1 MLNIHHLRIKD
12 LLKIPARLGVVKITS
27 VMPLASAAIAIFIGS
42 LVLLGWY
49 FDIEILKKGFPGSPA
64 TMKANTALCF
74 LLSGLSLWLSQIIA
88 ARRISLGE
96 TETEVNNRN
105 SPRRYVLYLW
115 LARFCAV
122 TVTGIGLLTIIQ
134 YLFDWNFGID
144 ELLFPD
150 SPIVV
155 TTSHAGRMGINTA
168 TSFTLIGLALY
179 FIVQP
184 KKQLTYWSTQIFA
197 LIAAFISLESLLG
210 YAYEQKILYGVMP
223 YTTSMALH
231 TALTL
236 MALSIGILWAGSK
249 HGLMRVITSKSDGGL
264 IARRLLFPAIT
275 VPFVVG
281 WLILK
286 GLQGRMYDPVLAIS
300 LFATILIIIFSVLIW
315 QMAIVIDRLSRQRKS
330 AQAALK
336 ENEEKLQSFV
346 NANIVGILFSDIDG
360 SIYQGN
366 DEFLR
371 IIGYTQEDLLAGRIN
386 WWNLTPPE
394 YIDFDEQVIAQAQSS
409 ADATCVPFQKE
420 YIRKDGSRVPVLVGF
435 VLLGEEREKAVCFI
449 LDLTEQ
455 QAALRQLQEAEAA
468 QQKLVSVIENSS
480 DFIGIATFAGQ
491 PLYVN
496 EAGQKLV
503 GIKSM
508 EEVKEKQILDF
519 IMPADQAYLQ
529 EHILPTAIRVGRWQ
543 GEFRFRNFE
552 TGQAIPVDYNI
563 FIINDR
569 NTGEPIAWATVTRN
583 ITHKKRTEEKI
594 LQLNQK
600 LQRRVTELQTLL
612 DMIPIGIGIAKDP
625 ECQTINMNPAFSKLL
640 RMQTDQN
647 GSLTAP
653 PEEGPTKF
661 KVFHEGK
668 ELTETELPMQ
678 YSAAHGVE
686 ILDFEVDVVY
696 DDGTVMTLLESV
708 TPLFTEDGK
717 TRGCIGAFLDIT
729 ERKQSE
735 NLLRNHQKWLED
747 ILNWMPIP
755 IAFIEPGTARVLFA
769 NQAADKL
776 AGGEFPK
783 NKPAAE
789 YHTFYHCTDAAGN
802 RIPNEQM
809 PGVRAARGESLVGLE
824 VDWHTSKG
832 IHSLLIYSDT
842 LPAIHGYPITC
853 IMTFQDVTKLKQIQ
867 KDLSSGYKNLQL
879 LFNTA
884 NSLLS
889 TQQPLAL
896 INSIFQQLAE
906 QIDLDVYFNYVVEGN
921 SQFMRLASSKGIS
934 QELAEEIEMLEFG
947 QAVCGTVAQERRSM
961 AVNKVQE
968 STELK
973 TELIRSIGIK
983 AYYCYP
989 LIANERLIGTLSF
1002 GSRSLCEFNE
1012 NQIAIMQAVCDQ
1024 TAIAMDRA
1032 NLITSLQAQTE
1043 QLREAN
1049 RMKDE
1054 FLAVLSHELRSPLN
1068 AIVGWSHLLR
1078 IRKFSEDQVAQGLE
1092 TIERN
1097 AKMQNQLID
1106 DLLDISRITRG
1117 KLKFNPRNC
1126 DLVPIIKLAI
1136 DTVSLAAQAK
1146 EINLHFYPYSEESG
1160 ELASSVIVSGDSD
1173 RLQQIIWNLLINA
1186 IKFTP
1191 QGGNVEIRLNKTA
1204 ICSPELKSDHPQ
1216 LTRYAEIQIIDN
1228 GVGITAD
1235 FLPYVFDRFRQADS
1249 SSTRSYGGLGLGLS
1263 LVRHL
1268 TELHG
1273 GTVHVE
1279 SLGENQGSTFTV
1291 RLPLLEASRN
1301 AQEQKYGEETEKSP
1315 SVLLGSSAC
1324 LPILEGVK
1332 VLVVDDEADSREF
1345 IAMVL
1350 KECQAE
1356 VTAVTSVPEALQ
1368 MLTQWQ
1374 PDVLISDIGM
1384 PGEDGYSLIRKVRSL
1399 PPEKGGNIPAAALT
1413 AYAGVE
1419 DRMRAIQSGFQLH
1432 LPKPI
1437 EPEELA
1443 TVVASL
1449 VKRNVLNPDL

>member
-1 MLNIHHLRIKD
+1 MLNIHYLRIKY
-12 LLKIPARLGVVKITS
+12 LPTILARLGVVKVTS
-27 VMPLASAAIAIFIGS
+27 VIAIFIGS
-42 LVLLGWY
+42 LVILGWY

-105 SPRRYVLYLW
+105 SPRRYFLYLW

-122 TVTGIGLLTIIQ
+122 TVTGIGLLTLIQ

-197 LIAAFISLESLLG
+197 LIVAFISLESLLG
-210 YAYEQKILYGVMP
+210 YAYEQKILYGVTR

-249 HGLMRVITSKSDGGL
+249 HGLMQVITSKSDGGL

-315 QMAIVIDRLSRQRKS
+315 QMAMVIDRLSRQRKS
-330 AQAALK
+330 TQAALK

-346 NANIVGILFSDIDG
+346 NANIIGILFSNIDG

-371 IIGYTQEDLLAGRIN
+371 IVGYTQEDLLAGRIN

-409 ADATCVPFQKE
+409 ADANCVPFNKE
-420 YIRKDGSRVPVLVGF
+420 YIRKDGSRVSVLVGF

-480 DFIGIATFAGQ
+480 DFIGIATLTGQ
-491 PLYVN
+491 ATYIN

-503 GIKSM
+503 GLTSM
-508 EEVKEKQILDF
+508 EEVKQKQISDF
-519 IMPADQAYLQ
+519 IISADQAYLQ
-529 EHILPTAIRVGRWQ
+529 EHILPTAIKVGRWQ

-552 TGQAIPVDYNI
+552 TGQAIPVDYQL
-563 FIINDR
+563 FTINDR
-569 NTGEPIAWATVTRN
+569 NTGEPIAFATVTRN
-583 ITHKKRTEEKI
+583 ITDKKQTEEKI

-600 LQRRVTELQTLL
+600 LQRKVTELQTLL

-625 ECQTINMNPAFSKLL
+625 ECKTINMNPAFAKLL

-653 PEEGPTKF
+653 PEERPTKF

-708 TPLFTEDGK
+708 TPLFSEDGK

-729 ERKQSE
+729 GRKQSE

-747 ILNWMPIP
+747 VLNWIPIP
-755 IAFIEPGTARVLFA
+755 VIFLEPVTARVTFS

-783 NKPAAE
+783 NKPAEE
-789 YHTFYHCTDAAGN
+789 YHTIYHCTDAAGN

-809 PGVRAARGESLVGLE
+809 PGVRVARGESLVGVE

-832 IHSLLIYSDT
+832 IYSLLIYSDA

-867 KDLSSGYKNLQL
+867 KDLLSGYKNLQL

-896 INSIFQQLAE
+896 IDSIFQQLAE
-906 QIDLDVYFNYVVEGN
+906 QIDLDVYFNYAVEGN
-921 SQFMRLASSKGIS
+921 SQVMRLVSYEGIS
-934 QELAEEIEMLEFG
+934 EELAEKIEMLEFG
-947 QAVCGTVAQERRSM
+947 QGLCGTVAQTLQTI
-961 AVNKVQE
+961 ALDHVQE
-968 STELK
+968 STDPK
-973 TELIRSIGIK
+973 TEILRSLGIK
-983 AYYCYP
+983 TFYGYP
-989 LIANERLIGTLSF
+989 LIAQGRLIGTLSF
-1002 GSRSLCEFNE
+1002 GSRSLCKFNE
-1012 NQIAIMQAVCDQ
+1012 TQKSLMQAVCDQ
-1024 TAIAMDRA
+1024 IAIAKDRA
-1032 NLITSLQAQTE
+1032 NLIASLQVQTE
-1043 QLREAN
+1043 ELRDAN

-1068 AIVGWSHLLR
+1068 AIVGWSHLLQ
-1078 IRKFSEDQVAQGLE
+1078 IRKFSEDQMAQGLE

-1160 ELASSVIVSGDSD
+1160 ELGTQTRQLASSVIVSGDSD

-1191 QGGNVEIRLNKTA
+1191 QGGNVEIRLNKTG

-1216 LTRYAEIQIIDN
+1216 LTKYAEIQVIDD

-1268 TELHG
+1268 TEMHG
-1273 GTVHVE
+1273 GTVDVE

-1291 RLPLLEASRN
+1291 KIPLLEASRN
-1301 AQEQKYGEETEKSP
+1301 AQEQKFEGETEKSP

-1368 MLTQWQ
+1368 MLIQWQ
-1374 PDVLISDIGM
+1374 PDVLVSDIGM

-1399 PPEKGGNIPAAALT
+1399 SPQKGGNIPAAALT

-1419 DRMRAIQSGFQLH
+1419 DRMRAIQTGFQLY

-1449 VKRNVLNPDL
+1449 VKHNVLSPDL

>member
-12 LLKIPARLGVVKITS
+12 LLKIPARLGVVKVTS
-27 VMPLASAAIAIFIGS
+27 VIAIFIGS
-42 LVLLGWY
+42 LVILGWY

-179 FIVQP
+179 FIVQS

-197 LIAAFISLESLLG
+197 LIVAFISLESLLG
-210 YAYEQKILYGVMP
+210 YAYKEKILYGVTPYTP

-249 HGLMRVITSKSDGGL
+249 HGLMRVITSNSDGGL

-281 WLILK
+281 WFILK

-300 LFATILIIIFSVLIW
+300 LFATVLIIIFSVLIW
-315 QMAIVIDRLSRQRKS
+315 QMAIVIDRLSRERKR
-330 AQAALK
+330 AKAALK

-346 NANIVGILFSDIDG
+346 NANIIGILFSNING

-409 ADATCVPFQKE
+409 ANATCVPFNKE
-420 YIRKDGSRVPVLVGF
+420 YIRKDGSRVSVLVGF
-435 VLLGEEREKAVCFI
+435 VLLGEEREKAVSFI

-480 DFIGIATFAGQ
+480 DFIGIATLTGQ
-491 PLYVN
+491 ATYIN

-503 GIKSM
+503 GLTSM
-508 EEVKEKQILDF
+508 EEVKQKQISDF
-519 IMPADQAYLQ
+519 IMSADQAYLQ
-529 EHILPTAIRVGRWQ
+529 EHILPTAIKVGRWQ

-552 TGQAIPVDYNI
+552 TGQAIPVDYQL
-563 FIINDR
+563 FTINDR
-569 NTGEPIAWATVTRN
+569 NTGEPIAFATVTRN
-583 ITHKKRTEEKI
+583 ITDKKQTEEKI

-600 LQRRVTELQTLL
+600 LQRKVTELQTLL

-625 ECQTINMNPAFSKLL
+625 ECQTINMNPAFAKLL
-640 RMQTDQN
+640 RIQPHQN
-647 GSLTAP
+647 ASLCDP
-653 PEEGPTKF
+653 LEERPTNF

-668 ELTETELPMQ
+668 ELTGKELPMH

-686 ILDFEVDVVY
+686 VLNFEVDVVH
-696 DDGTVMTLLESV
+696 DDGTVLSILNYV
-708 TPLFTEDGK
+708 TPLFDEDGK
-717 TRGCIGAFLDIT
+717 PRGCIGAFLDIT

-735 NLLRNHQKWLED
+735 RLLRNHQKWLED

-755 IAFIEPGTARVLFA
+755 IAFIEPGTARVIFA

-783 NKPAAE
+783 NKPAEE
-789 YHTFYHCTDAAGN
+789 YHTIYHCTDAAGN

-809 PGVRAARGESLVGLE
+809 PGVRVARGESLVGVE

-832 IHSLLIYSDT
+832 IYSLLIYSDA
-842 LPAIHGYPITC
+842 LPSIHGYPITC

-867 KDLSSGYKNLQL
+867 KDLLSGYKNLQI

-896 INSIFQQLAE
+896 IESIFQQLAE
-906 QIDLDVYFNYVVEGN
+906 QIDLDVYFNYAVEGN
-921 SQFMRLASSKGIS
+921 SQVMRLVSYEGIS
-934 QELAEEIEMLEFG
+934 EELAKKIEMLEFG
-947 QAVCGTVAQERRSM
+947 QGLCGTVAQTLQTI
-961 AVNKVQE
+961 ALDHVQE
-968 STELK
+968 STDPK
-973 TELIRSIGIK
+973 TEILRSLGIK
-983 AYYCYP
+983 TFYGYP
-989 LIANERLIGTLSF
+989 LITQGRLIGTLSF
-1002 GSRSLCEFNE
+1002 GSRSLCKFNE
-1012 NQIAIMQAVCDQ
+1012 TQKSLMQAVCDQ
-1024 TAIAMDRA
+1024 IAIAIDRA

-1078 IRKFSEDQVAQGLE
+1078 IRKFSEDQMAQGLE

-1160 ELASSVIVSGDSD
+1160 ELASSMIVSGDSD

-1191 QGGNVEIRLNKTA
+1191 QGGNVEIRLNKTG
-1204 ICSPELKSDHPQ
+1204 ICSPELKGDHPQ
-1216 LTRYAEIQIIDN
+1216 LTKYAEIQVIDN

-1263 LVRHL
+1263 LVRYL

-1273 GTVHVE
+1273 GTADVK

-1291 RLPLLEASRN
+1291 KLPRLEESRN

-1315 SVLLGSSAC
+1315 SVPLGSSAC

-1332 VLVVDDEADSREF
+1332 VLVVDDEVDSREF

-1368 MLTQWQ
+1368 MLIQWQ
-1374 PDVLISDIGM
+1374 PDVLVSDIGM
-1384 PGEDGYSLIRKVRSL
+1384 PGEDGYSLIRQVRSL
-1399 PPEKGGNIPAAALT
+1399 PSDKGGNIPAAALT

-1419 DRMRAIQSGFQLH
+1419 DRVRAIQAGFQLH

>member
-1 MLNIHHLRIKD
+1 
-12 LLKIPARLGVVKITS
+12 
-27 VMPLASAAIAIFIGS
+27 
-42 LVLLGWY
+42 
-49 FDIEILKKGFPGSPA
+49 
-64 TMKANTALCF
+64 
-74 LLSGLSLWLSQIIA
+74 
-88 ARRISLGE
+88 
-96 TETEVNNRN
+96 
-105 SPRRYVLYLW
+105 
-115 LARFCAV
+115 
-122 TVTGIGLLTIIQ
+122 
-134 YLFDWNFGID
+134 
-144 ELLFPD
+144 
-150 SPIVV
+150 
-155 TTSHAGRMGINTA
+155 
-168 TSFTLIGLALY
+168 
-179 FIVQP
+179 
-184 KKQLTYWSTQIFA
+184 
-197 LIAAFISLESLLG
+197 
-210 YAYEQKILYGVMP
+210 
-223 YTTSMALH
+223 
-231 TALTL
+231 
-236 MALSIGILWAGSK
+236 
-249 HGLMRVITSKSDGGL
+249 
-264 IARRLLFPAIT
+264 
-275 VPFVVG
+275 
-281 WLILK
+281 
-286 GLQGRMYDPVLAIS
+286 MYDPVFAIS

-315 QMAIVIDRLSRQRKS
+315 QMAIVIDRLSRQRKR
-330 AQAALK
+330 AQA
-336 ENEEKLQSFV
+336 
-346 NANIVGILFSDIDG
+346 
-360 SIYQGN
+360 
-366 DEFLR
+366 
-371 IIGYTQEDLLAGRIN
+371 T
-386 WWNLTPPE
+386 
-394 YIDFDEQVIAQAQSS
+394 
-409 ADATCVPFQKE
+409 
-420 YIRKDGSRVPVLVGF
+420 
-435 VLLGEEREKAVCFI
+435 
-449 LDLTEQ
+449 
-455 QAALRQLQEAEAA
+455 

-480 DFIGIATFAGQ
+480 DFIGIATLTGQ
-491 PLYVN
+491 AIYVN

-503 GIKSM
+503 GLTSM
-508 EEVKEKQILDF
+508 EEVKQKQISDF
-519 IMPADQAYLQ
+519 IMSADHTHLN
-529 EHILPTAIRVGRWQ
+529 EHILPTAIKVGRWQ

-552 TGQAIPVDYNI
+552 TGQAIPVDYNL
-563 FIINDR
+563 FTINDR

-625 ECQTINMNPAFSKLL
+625 ECQTINMNPAFAKLL
-640 RMQTDQN
+640 RMQPDQN
-647 GSLTAP
+647 GSITAP
-653 PEEGPTKF
+653 PEERPTKF

-747 ILNWMPIP
+747 ILNWIPIP
-755 IAFIEPGTARVLFA
+755 IAFIEPGTARVIFA

-783 NKPAAE
+783 NKPAEE
-789 YHTFYHCTDAAGN
+789 YHTIYHCTDAAGN

-809 PGVRAARGESLVGLE
+809 PGVRVARGESLVGLE

-832 IHSLLIYSDT
+832 IYSLLIYSDA

-867 KDLSSGYKNLQL
+867 KDLLSGYQDLQL

-884 NSLLS
+884 NSFLS
-889 TQQPLAL
+889 TQHSVAL
-896 INSIFQQLAE
+896 INGVFKQLAE
-906 QIDLDVYFNYVVEGN
+906 RVNLDVYLNYAVEGN
-921 SQFMRLASSKGIS
+921 SQVMRLVSYEGIS
-934 QELAEEIEMLEFG
+934 EELAEKIEMLEFG
-947 QAVCGTVAQERRSM
+947 KAVCGTVAQTLQTI
-961 AVNKVQE
+961 ALDHVQE
-968 STELK
+968 STDPK
-973 TELIRSIGIK
+973 TEILRSLGIK
-983 AYYCYP
+983 TFYGYP
-989 LIANERLIGTLSF
+989 LIAQGRLIGTISF
-1002 GSRSLCEFNE
+1002 GSRSLCKFNE
-1012 NQIAIMQAVCDQ
+1012 TQKSLMQAVCDQ
-1024 TAIAMDRA
+1024 IAIAKDRA
-1032 NLITSLQAQTE
+1032 NLIASLQVQTE
-1043 QLREAN
+1043 ELRDAN

-1068 AIVGWSHLLR
+1068 AIVGWSHLLQ

-1146 EINLHFYPYSEESG
+1146 EINLHFYPYSEASG
-1160 ELASSVIVSGDSD
+1160 ELGTQTRPLASSVFVSGDSD

-1191 QGGNVEIRLNKTA
+1191 QGGNVEIRLNKTG

-1216 LTRYAEIQIIDN
+1216 LTRYAEIQVIDN

-1273 GTVHVE
+1273 GTAHVE

-1291 RLPLLEASRN
+1291 KLPLLEASRN
-1301 AQEQKYGEETEKSP
+1301 AQEQKFEEETEKSP
-1315 SVLLGSSAC
+1315 SIPLGSSAR

-1350 KECQAE
+1350 NECQAE
-1356 VTAVTSVPEALQ
+1356 VTAVTSVSEALQ
-1368 MLTQWQ
+1368 MLIQWQ

-1399 PPEKGGNIPAAALT
+1399 PSDKGGNIPAAALT

-1419 DRMRAIQSGFQLH
+1419 DRVRAIQAGFQLH